1 MIRRPPR
8 STLFPYTTLFRSP
21 PGVSDCAQSG
31 ALCITTNDARNLA
44 AYWSNNTVWA
54 THTIGF
60 AQAGTPVACVQWY
73 QLGGLDGT
81 PALMQQGIVDDGSPG
96 QYRYFPS
103 LAVDQNGNVALAYAH
118 SSATDYAGIRYTTIA
133 GGVQGPEV
141 TLKAGEATIEES
153 RYGDYAATAVD
164 PHDNLTIWHVEEY
177 AKILSGVLLPTGWG
191 TWISAV
197 QSAGTPPTPGDFSI
211 AAAPTAP
218 GPILPGGS
226 QSYVVTVEALS
237 GFTGTVSLSV
247 SGLPA
252 GASGSLSPS
261 AVAAPGTSTL
271 NVVTSAATPG
281 GTYALTI
288 TAISGGLTHTTTVTL
303 AVQEFSISVSPSS
316 RTVSRGSSTSYA
328 VTVNVING
336 FGSPVTFT
344 SLTGVPRGVT
354 YSPNPLSTAGGAP
367 PPHDDAAPS
376 TPQGN

>member
-1 MIRRPPR
+1 
-8 STLFPYTTLFRSP
+8 
-21 PGVSDCAQSG
+21 
-31 ALCITTNDARNLA
+31 
-44 AYWSNNTVWA
+44 
-54 THTIGF
+54 
-60 AQAGTPVACVQWY
+60 
-73 QLGGLDGT
+73 
-81 PALMQQGIVDDGSPG
+81 
-96 QYRYFPS
+96 
-103 LAVDQNGNVALAYAH
+103 
-118 SSATDYAGIRYTTIA
+118 
-133 GGVQGPEV
+133 
-141 TLKAGEATIEES
+141 
-153 RYGDYAATAVD
+153 
-164 PHDNLTIWHVEEY
+164 VEEY
-177 AKILSGVLLPTGWG
+177 AKNLSGVLLPTGWG
-191 TWISAV
+191 TWVSAI
-197 QSAGTPPTPGDFSI
+197 QIAAAPPPTGDFSI
-211 AAAPTAP
+211 VATPTAP
-218 GPILPGGS
+218 APILPGGS

-303 AVQEFSISVSPSS
+303 AVQDFSISVSPSS

-354 YSPNPLSTAGGAP
+354 YSPNPLSTAGAPFTLTMSASRTTRKGTYVLTITATGAGM
-367 PPHDDAAPS
+367 ARSA
-376 TPQGN
+376 TFRLTVNN